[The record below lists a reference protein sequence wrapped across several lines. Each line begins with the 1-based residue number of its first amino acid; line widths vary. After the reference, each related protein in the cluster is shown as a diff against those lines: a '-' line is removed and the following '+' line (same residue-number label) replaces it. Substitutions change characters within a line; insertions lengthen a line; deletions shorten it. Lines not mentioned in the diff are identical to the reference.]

1 MDIIAFLFM
10 LCILFLQNIQFI
22 ILLRIISALENCML
36 MIIFVG
42 FLVFL
47 YCLYFI
53 KNPHF
58 TLNKIK
64 IKRSRYLLISELS
77 MGGIIFFY
85 TLFSGYSKIF
95 EFLLRL
101 GMVIMCFL
109 EMWLR
114 IPAIKEDSN
123 LSSEIKIMLMKK
135 AKRDFYSVLP
145 IFFMMM
151 CMVVFVYFRN

>member
-1 MDIIAFLFM
+1 MSVLV
-10 LCILFLQNIQFI
+10 
-22 ILLRIISALENCML
+22 
-36 MIIFVG
+36 FVG

-47 YCLYFI
+47 YCMYFI

-64 IKRSRYLLISELS
+64 IKRSRFLLASELS

-85 TLFSGYSKIF
+85 TLFSGYSKSF
-95 EFLLRL
+95 KFLLQL
-101 GMVIMCFL
+101 GMLTMCFL
-109 EMWLR
+109 EMWFR

-123 LSSEIKIMLMKK
+123 LSPEIKAMLIKK

-145 IFFMMM
+145 VFFMMLCM
-151 CMVVFVYFRN
+151 CVFVYFHN

>member
-1 MDIIAFLFM
+1 M
-10 LCILFLQNIQFI
+10 
-22 ILLRIISALENCML
+22 SVVV
-36 MIIFVG
+36 FVG

-64 IKRSRYLLISELS
+64 IKRSKFLLASELS

-85 TLFSGYSKIF
+85 TLFSGYSKTF
-95 EFLLRL
+95 KFLLQL
-101 GMVIMCFL
+101 GMVTMCFL

-123 LSSEIKIMLMKK
+123 LSPEIKAMLIKK

-145 IFFMMM
+145 VFFMMLCM
-151 CMVVFVYFRN
+151 CVFVYFHN

>member
-1 MDIIAFLFM
+1 
-10 LCILFLQNIQFI
+10 
-22 ILLRIISALENCML
+22 ML

-47 YCLYFI
+47 YCMYFI

-64 IKRSRYLLISELS
+64 IKRSKFLLASEIS

-95 EFLLRL
+95 KFLLQL
-101 GMVIMCFL
+101 GMVTMCFL

-123 LSSEIKIMLMKK
+123 LSPEIKAMLIKK

-145 IFFMMM
+145 IFFMVL
-151 CMVVFVYFRN
+151 CMFVFVYFHN

>member
-1 MDIIAFLFM
+1 
-10 LCILFLQNIQFI
+10 
-22 ILLRIISALENCML
+22 
-36 MIIFVG
+36 MIIIVFVG

-47 YCLYFI
+47 YCMYFI
-53 KNPHF
+53 KNPYF
-58 TLNKIK
+58 SLNKIK

-85 TLFSGYSKIF
+85 TLFSGYSKTF

-101 GMVIMCFL
+101 GIVIMCFL

-123 LSSEIKIMLMKK
+123 LVPEIKSMLMKK

-145 IFFMMM
+145 VFFVMV
-151 CMVVFVYFRN
+151 CMIVFVYFHN

>member
-1 MDIIAFLFM
+1 
-10 LCILFLQNIQFI
+10 
-22 ILLRIISALENCML
+22 
-36 MIIFVG
+36 MIIIVYVG

-47 YCLYFI
+47 YCMYFI

-85 TLFSGYSKIF
+85 TLFSGYSKTF

-101 GMVIMCFL
+101 GIVIMCFL

-123 LSSEIKIMLMKK
+123 LVPEIKSMLMKK

-145 IFFMMM
+145 VFFVMV
-151 CMVVFVYFRN
+151 CMIVFVYFHN

>member
-1 MDIIAFLFM
+1 M
-10 LCILFLQNIQFI
+10 
-22 ILLRIISALENCML
+22 SVVV
-36 MIIFVG
+36 FVG

-64 IKRSRYLLISELS
+64 IKRSKFLLASELS
-77 MGGIIFFY
+77 MGGIFFFY
-85 TLFSGYSKIF
+85 TLFSGYFKTF
-95 EFLLRL
+95 KFLLQL
-101 GMVIMCFL
+101 EMVTMCFL

-114 IPAIKEDSN
+114 IPAIKKDSN
-123 LSSEIKIMLMKK
+123 LAPEIKAILIKK

-145 IFFMMM
+145 VFFMMLCM
-151 CMVVFVYFRN
+151 CVFVYFHN

>member
-1 MDIIAFLFM
+1 
-10 LCILFLQNIQFI
+10 
-22 ILLRIISALENCML
+22 
-36 MIIFVG
+36 MIIIIYVG

-64 IKRSRYLLISELS
+64 IKRSRDLLISELS
-77 MGGIIFFY
+77 MGGIFFFY
-85 TLFSGYSKIF
+85 TLFSGYFKTF
-95 EFLLRL
+95 RFLLEL

-114 IPAIKEDSN
+114 IPAIKEDFN
-123 LSSEIKIMLMKK
+123 LSPEIKAMLMKK

-145 IFFMMM
+145 VFFMMV
-151 CMVVFVYFRN
+151 CMIVFVYFHN

>member
-1 MDIIAFLFM
+1 MSVLV
-10 LCILFLQNIQFI
+10 
-22 ILLRIISALENCML
+22 
-36 MIIFVG
+36 FVG

-47 YCLYFI
+47 YYMYFI
-53 KNPHF
+53 KNPYF
-58 TLNKIK
+58 SLNKIK

-95 EFLLRL
+95 KFLLQV
-101 GMVIMCFL
+101 GTVIMCFL

-123 LSSEIKIMLMKK
+123 LSSEIKAILIKK
-135 AKRDFYSVLP
+135 AKQDFYSVLP
-145 IFFMMM
+145 VFFMML
-151 CMVVFVYFRN
+151 CMVIFVYFRN

>member
-1 MDIIAFLFM
+1 
-10 LCILFLQNIQFI
+10 
-22 ILLRIISALENCML
+22 
-36 MIIFVG
+36 MIIIVFVG

-47 YCLYFI
+47 YCMYFI

-64 IKRSRYLLISELS
+64 IKRSKFLLVSELS
-77 MGGIIFFY
+77 MGGIFFFY
-85 TLFSGYSKIF
+85 TLFSGYSKTF
-95 EFLLRL
+95 RFLLEL
-101 GMVIMCFL
+101 GMLTMCFL

-123 LSSEIKIMLMKK
+123 LSPEIKAMLIKK

-145 IFFMMM
+145 VFFMMLCM
-151 CMVVFVYFRN
+151 CVFVYFHN